1 MFVTKTKQDSNSSNP
16 CQFCYKLMTNRNV
29 KIIRKFKLFLRE
41 RHKLLNI
48 EANINDK
55 MTNDILERGSQ

>member
-1 MFVTKTKQDSNSSNP
+1 
-16 CQFCYKLMTNRNV
+16 MTNRNV